1 MEARMS
7 NSSSACFVGIDVS
20 KATLDVHR
28 RPQAQSWQIAYDSKP
43 LPALIKQ
50 LQALALERI
59 IVEATGGLET
69 LLVSHLAAANLPV
82 CVINPRQARDF
93 AKATGQLAKTD
104 RIDAAVLAHFGEA
117 LKPELRPL
125 PSAQAQQFEALL
137 QRRRQLIE
145 MLVAEK
151 NRLLQCHDLRA
162 ISSDVRQHIAFLEKR
177 LGRCDGELRQA
188 VEQSPVWRAKDNLL
202 KSVPGVG
209 EVTSL
214 TLLASLPELGE
225 LSNKEIA
232 GLVGVAPQ
240 TRQSGRWRGQARCG
254 GGRAGVRAVLYMA
267 TLTATRYNPVIKSF
281 YQRLVKAGKPKKV
294 ALVASMRKLLVILNA
309 IIKHQR
315 GWREPQKSAQMAAAL
330 A

>member
-1 MEARMS
+1 MS
-7 NSSSACFVGIDVS
+7 TASPACFVGIDVA
-20 KATLDVHR
+20 KQTLDIHA
-28 RPQAQSWQIAYDSKP
+28 RPQAEAWTLTYDLAQ
-43 LPALIKQ
+43 LPALVKR
-50 LQALALERI
+50 LQGLAPERI

-93 AKATGQLAKTD
+93 AKAIGQLAKTD
-104 RIDAAVLAHFGEA
+104 RMDAAVLAHFGEA
-117 LKPELRPL
+117 LKPALRPL
-125 PSAQAQQFEALL
+125 PSQQAQEFEALL

-151 NRLLQCHDLRA
+151 NRLLQCQHLRSVA
-162 ISSDVRQHIAFLEKR
+162 SDVRQHIAFLEKR
-177 LGRCDGELRQA
+177 LGRCDRELREA
-188 VEQSPVWRAKDNLL
+188 VEQSPVWRAKDDLL
-202 KSVPGVG
+202 KSVPGIG

-225 LSNKEIA
+225 LNHKQIA

-254 GGRAGVRAVLYMA
+254 GGRGQVRAVLYMA
-267 TLTATRYNPVIKSF
+267 TLSATRYNPVIRSF
-281 YQRLVKAGKPKKV
+281 YKRLVGAGKPKKV
-294 ALVASMRKLLVILNA
+294 ALVACMRKLLVLLNA
-309 IIKHQR
+309 MVKHQC